1 MKANLELR
9 STEGPRAM
17 GHRPE
22 AGGSLSRKEGFGRA
36 VGTGVGHGNSV
47 CSTPPKGKRKE
58 SLWLS

>member
-1 MKANLELR
+1 MNAKFVLR

-36 VGTGVGHGNSV
+36 QRAKAEG
-47 CSTPPKGKRKE
+47 
-58 SLWLS
+58 